1 MSYEKPFRQ
10 KYAVAF
16 DAGNN
21 GDESWA
27 FKGPKGKKGRL
38 IDYGVE
44 GITEAF
50 TANAQ
55 ISVGTGADPDA
66 YGEEIAVGAQ
76 AVDTV
81 LSLRTLYDPGKDKT
95 AYDALVVGPVLPADT
110 LFFLKV
116 VDDAAAGIGT
126 FFVIVDWDD

>member
-1 MSYEKPFRQ
+1 MYDDPDRV
-10 KYAVAF
+10 KYAFMF

-27 FKGPKGKKGRL
+27 IKGPKGKKGRL

-50 TANAQ
+50 TSNAQ
-55 ISVGTGADPDA
+55 ISVGTAADPDA
-66 YGEEIAVGAQ
+66 YGEEIAVAAQ
-76 AVDTV
+76 AIDTV

-95 AYDALVVGPVLPADT
+95 SYDALVVQPILPADT
-110 LFFLKV
+110 LAFLKV
-116 VDDAAAGIGT
+116 VDDSATGIGT
-126 FFVIVDWDD
+126 FFAIIDWDH